1 LTADVNKSSSSL
13 SALCVLTTPF
23 PPRDSP
29 VRVGG
34 KVHVPA
40 NTAKCKNHEM
50 QEPPDEMQESRNASA
65 RRLTGGVCTGSFVAA
80 NIFAKHLVDPGR
92 ETGGGRRDETC
103 LE

>member
-1 LTADVNKSSSSL
+1 
-13 SALCVLTTPF
+13 
-23 PPRDSP
+23 
-29 VRVGG
+29 
-34 KVHVPA
+34 
-40 NTAKCKNHEM
+40 M